1 MISCFQRHSLRS
13 LCRLAAASLLV
24 LCWPVSAQWP
34 MQAPVTTPDA
44 QRTALNGVRSQA
56 GWLQNATRT
65 APSYGDQGYASVA
78 RTFEGLRMT
87 YGQFKQTLTP
97 QQLAYGANAF
107 AELDAGLDIIQE
119 AFRNYEED
127 IAGGA
132 AVGPALRNMCQ
143 LLRQGSALWL
153 QELNKTCSKIR
164 VGWG

>member
-1 MISCFQRHSLRS
+1 MAAVSLI
-13 LCRLAAASLLV
+13 V

-44 QRTALNGVRSQA
+44 QRTALNAVRSQVN
-56 GWLQNATRT
+56 WLQNATRT
-65 APSYGDQGYASVA
+65 APSYGEQGSASVW
-78 RTFEGLRMT
+78 RTFEGLRLA
-87 YGQFKQTLTP
+87 YGEFKRTLSP
-97 QQLAYGANAF
+97 QQLAYGANAL
-107 AELDAGLDIIQE
+107 AELDAGLDILQE
-119 AFRNYEED
+119 AFSNYEED
-127 IAGGA
+127 RAGGQ